1 MLPNHKSN
9 NVFIVLTWTSLG
21 SKTKCSRTLSVEMIF
36 MKRNRNI
43 FSYCLQSFVFP
54 LCLLYYYCHY
64 CHTNL
69 SRRPNHSLM
78 CKQFKLGKE
87 LKLVC
92 NTIGGIQTEQLQLQ
106 VQLLSNSHIKEQPSI
121 HCHQFNQ
128 NQATFATA
136 VGVSLYPLPL
146 IRTPQQFL
154 FFGVTPNYC

>member
-1 MLPNHKSN
+1 
-9 NVFIVLTWTSLG
+9 
-21 SKTKCSRTLSVEMIF
+21 

-136 VGVSLYPLPL
+136 VGVQPLSIAINSDTSAVFVFWCHTQLLLMSHLQMDPFRVN
-146 IRTPQQFL
+146 I
-154 FFGVTPNYC
+154 